1 MSSAATP
8 PQERSKQR
16 RIDACINASPRARL
30 WNILSYLSILLVG
43 IPFWWHTT
51 TIERRPL
58 PTGQV
63 EGMDFSHVSLNP
75 HS

>member
-1 MSSAATP
+1 MSSVDP
-8 PQERSKQR
+8 PPVRSRQL

-30 WNILSYLSILLVG
+30 WNIISYLSILLVG
-43 IPFWWHTT
+43 VPFWVHTT

-63 EGMDFSHVSLNP
+63 EGMDFSHVS
-75 HS
+75 